1 MDSNNKIN
9 EILDH
14 YARNLVGVLCKR
26 VEVLE
31 KEKALT
37 SSLYKSLAKE
47 IIYENVRNL
56 KSILNV
62 YLNIGTIKFIEPNK
76 DSNKE

>member
-1 MDSNNKIN
+1 METNNKIN
-9 EILDH
+9 EILDQ

-26 VEVLE
+26 IEVLE

-37 SSLYKSLAKE
+37 PSLFKSLAKE